1 MKPMTMFVIIPG
13 DNNNGDFPRYDIMIL
28 LNNGDFLIII
38 KMGISPLWK

>member
-1 MKPMTMFVIIPG
+1 MFVLIPRY
-13 DNNNGDFPRYDIMIL
+13 DNNGDFPRYDIMIL